1 LLKRNSSRQMIQ
13 LSTEKPNLDETKVG
27 NGAPKGKPKRNQ
39 AKIRLLCF
47 REPINKQSTNK
58 KQEQKHH

>member
-1 LLKRNSSRQMIQ
+1 LKRNSPRQMIQ

-27 NGAPKGKPKRNQ
+27 NGAPKRKTRKTKQKFVFFVSEN
-39 AKIRLLCF
+39 
-47 REPINKQSTNK
+47 QSTNK